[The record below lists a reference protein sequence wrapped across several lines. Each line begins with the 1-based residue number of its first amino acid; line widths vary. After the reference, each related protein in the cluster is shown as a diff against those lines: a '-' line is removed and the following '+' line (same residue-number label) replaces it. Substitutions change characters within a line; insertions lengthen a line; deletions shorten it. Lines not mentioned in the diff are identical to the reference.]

1 MAEKDSTIFLTQE
14 GYDQLLEELNH
25 LKQVRR
31 KEIAEKLKEAIS
43 FWDLS
48 ENAEYEDA
56 RNEQAQVEIRIT
68 DLEEQLKNVKIIK
81 EDKTKKE
88 DKVGM
93 GSMVTI
99 LDIAEDEKMVYK
111 IVGSTEASI
120 LAAEPKISNESPV
133 WKALLWK
140 KKGDVV
146 KIKAPSGTYEYKILE
161 IK

>member
-1 MAEKDSTIFLTQE
+1 MAEKDTTILLTQE
-14 GYDQLLEELNH
+14 GYDKLVEELNH
-25 LKQVRR
+25 LKLVRR

-81 EDKTKKE
+81 EEKGKKE

-93 GSMVTI
+93 GSIVTI
-99 LDIAEDEKMVYK
+99 LDIAENEEVCYK
-111 IVGSTEASI
+111 IVWSTESSI

-133 WKALLWK
+133 GKALLWK
-140 KKGDVV
+140 KKGDTV
-146 KIKAPSGTYEYKILE
+146 KVKAPSGTYEYKIVE
-161 IK
+161 VK